1 MAAGPKTKWDE
12 NDLYR
17 RIKSPSYLKIASF
30 FPRIFCVTWH
40 SFVSRFVFDHLKHF
54 MNLCS
59 QSKLRN
65 LVARERKTDGWTDK
79 WLSLYLYNAEWW
91 TTNYTCRHISQIIS
105 HPVHSKQRRPC
116 IAITSLLCGHYHLT
130 SKINERHYL
139 LNNGRRGPRTM
150 RDINVIGCVSIGH
163 IDGCAVTTCG
173 NTGCGNIW

>member
-1 MAAGPKTKWDE
+1 MFW
-12 NDLYR
+12 
-17 RIKSPSYLKIASF
+17 
-30 FPRIFCVTWH
+30 VTGH

-54 MNLCS
+54 INLSS

-79 WLSLYLYNAEWW
+79 WPSLYLHKAEWW

-105 HPVHSKQRRPC
+105 HPVHGKQRRPC

-150 RDINVIGCVSIGH
+150 RDINVIGCVSIRH

-173 NTGCGNIW
+173 NTGCGNIWQRTKS